1 MVFAQGLV
9 GMVASAGQSWL
20 DIRQPPKEELAA
32 QLVNLIWNGLSGLQ
46 HSPRLISLERDRRA
60 KALAEH
66 AKPTTDATPE
76 TGDEA
81 G

>member
-1 MVFAQGLV
+1 M
-9 GMVASAGQSWL
+9 
-20 DIRQPPKEELAA
+20 
-32 QLVNLIWNGLSGLQ
+32 NLIWNGLSGLQ

-60 KALAEH
+60 KALAKH